1 MSKKRTPTKKGI
13 QYEKTQAQ
21 KHRAKHIGG
30 PGKPDYQRGN
40 TKGEVKNWTR
50 PVHSGV
56 IKEAKK
62 KGIKEIVS
70 KSGFTKPAEELAKKY
85 GIKTITANKRT

>member
-1 MSKKRTPTKKGI
+1 MNKKRSPSKRGI
-13 QYEKTQAQ
+13 QYEKTQAK

-30 PGKPDYQRGN
+30 PGKPDYERGKV
-40 TKGEVKNWTR
+40 KGEVKNWNR

-56 IKEAKK
+56 IKKAKE

-85 GIKTITANKRT
+85 GIKTITKKNK